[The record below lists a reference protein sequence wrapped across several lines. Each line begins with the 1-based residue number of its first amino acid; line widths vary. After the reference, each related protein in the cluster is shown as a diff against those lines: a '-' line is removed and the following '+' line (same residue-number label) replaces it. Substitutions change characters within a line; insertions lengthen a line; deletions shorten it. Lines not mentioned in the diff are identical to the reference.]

1 MKPTLFILSLILLG
15 TANQYAQDKP
25 AKGTVTAEEK
35 AKLKE
40 MRKDLNLTEEQKAKL
55 KEIHKEHKATKEARK
70 AKVDT
75 ILNNEQDAK
84 MSEIR
89 KKRREY
95 RKD

>member
-1 MKPTLFILSLILLG
+1 
-15 TANQYAQDKP
+15 
-25 AKGTVTAEEK
+25 
-35 AKLKE
+35 

-55 KEIHKEHKATKEARK
+55 KEIHKEQKATQEARK
-70 AKVDT
+70 AKSKEERKAAHQATKAKVDS

-95 RKD
+95 RKN